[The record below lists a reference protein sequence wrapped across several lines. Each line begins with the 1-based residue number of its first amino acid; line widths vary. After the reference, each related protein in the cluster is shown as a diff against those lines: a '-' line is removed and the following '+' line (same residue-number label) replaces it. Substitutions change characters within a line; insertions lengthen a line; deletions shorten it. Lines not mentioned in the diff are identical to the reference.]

1 MTLNEKKLASTEKK
15 LNKLYERLNKN
26 NELLKKK
33 IAKCIALD
41 CNWTDEEWC
50 NHRDTNDMTDSQYTA
65 YFSMGVKQD
74 EITDLQYSIS
84 CLEKTL
90 KKQEQK
96 VREDNEKNEAFQ
108 AEYNHLNNVEVNLN
122 KAMKENEYKE
132 WLAQFK
138 QDCLKDGIIVE
149 DACSSFIYGTTPS
162 GKSFMISSNDGYTER
177 SWHCYSVRI
186 NGNTIF
192 TSGEFWRAYNTVKA
206 N

>member
-50 NHRDTNDMTDSQYTA
+50 SHRDANDMTDSQYNA
-65 YFSMGVKQD
+65 YFSMGIQQD
-74 EITDLQYSIS
+74 EIADIQHSID
-84 CLEKTL
+84 CLEKTI

-96 VREDNEKNEAFQ
+96 VKEDNEKNEAFQ
-108 AEYNHLNNVEVNLN
+108 AEYNHLSSVEVNLN
-122 KAMKENEYKE
+122 KVMTENEYKE

-138 QDCLKDGIIVE
+138 QDCLKDGIVVE
-149 DACSSFIYGTTPS
+149 DACSSFVYGTTPS
-162 GKSFMISSNDGYTER
+162 GKPFMISSNDGYTER

-192 TSGEFWRAYNTVKA
+192 TSGEFWRAYNTVKF